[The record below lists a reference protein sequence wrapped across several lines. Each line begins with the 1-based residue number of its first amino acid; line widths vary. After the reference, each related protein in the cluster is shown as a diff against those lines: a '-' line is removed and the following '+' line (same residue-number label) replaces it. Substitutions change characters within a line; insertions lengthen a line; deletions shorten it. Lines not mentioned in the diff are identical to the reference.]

1 MGEAPVRI
9 GKLVR
14 VDLRGVLHYDP
25 DLKYDGKVGLVIG
38 RDNSVRSWQV
48 LIDGEVTR
56 FNSVF
61 LDVIDGN

>member
-14 VDLRGVLHYDP
+14 VDLRGVLQYDP
-25 DLKYDGKVGLVIG
+25 DLKFDGKVGLVIG
-38 RDNSVRSWQV
+38 KNNSVRSWQV
-48 LIDGEVTR
+48 LIDGEITR